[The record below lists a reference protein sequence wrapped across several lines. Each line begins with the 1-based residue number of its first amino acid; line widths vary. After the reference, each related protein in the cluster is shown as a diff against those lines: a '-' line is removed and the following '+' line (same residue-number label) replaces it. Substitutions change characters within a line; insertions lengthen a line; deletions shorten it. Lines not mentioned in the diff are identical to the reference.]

1 MFFFVTAPARPS
13 SVQVTAATISS
24 LTVTWDAQDA
34 DSFTVVYWI
43 SVGDEESVTGL
54 GGTNYILTGLT
65 ADTTYTVHVV
75 AVFDERSSA
84 SSQTAEG
91 TTASRL

>member
-1 MFFFVTAPARPS
+1 MFFFVTAPAQPS

-43 SVGDEESVTGL
+43 SVGDKESVTGL
-54 GGTNYILTGLT
+54 SGTNHILTGLT

-84 SSQTAEG
+84 TSETAEY
-91 TTASRL
+91 TTASK